1 MAADFDDYLETV
13 READIRAKTT
23 GNPQAIIDR
32 TGRLL
37 IIPLANVR
45 PYDSVLETVRHGGG
59 V

>member
-37 IIPLANVR
+37 VVPADRVQAGDR
-45 PYDSVLETVRHGGG
+45 VLERVRG
-59 V
+59 VAMV